1 MHINSLRHDTE
12 STLNKQVGKASS
24 LHMGGTAPKAMD
36 VITIPWISETCPR
49 ANKLL
54 WTVSHNTNYNQMHA
68 MQQLLWTV
76 SNNAT
81 SYFNLQTEN
90 VHLPNAH
97 KLNLNSLG
105 PRFVKRP
112 QVKLCPAGP
121 GASFHPSAPGA
132 AIR

>member
-90 VHLPNAH
+90 VPLKSSQDVELGLPVAG
-97 KLNLNSLG
+97 LEAACPEAAGGCLPGCWRL
-105 PRFVKRP
+105 
-112 QVKLCPAGP
+112 PAGGCLP
-121 GASFHPSAPGA
+121 G
-132 AIR
+132 